1 VKKRARARSTALA
14 RGAALIAELGQLARD
29 PLLPLSLGL
38 VALTFLDDYIWVGA
52 LLRELA
58 FQIALIALA
67 LAIFFLFRRRLARG
81 LLLVVCGALLARGTF
96 QYLRA
101 GRPTPQHGPTLRIAH
116 AHAQGARVAP
126 SEVARL
132 LAASSLDVLSLTGL
146 TGTDARRL
154 AALQNDHRPVVDP
167 QNAGQLLWVRRALSM
182 PARSGA
188 HALVRVG
195 RCQLALVQVELPS
208 LFAPSTLS
216 ARRRRIS
223 HLAQATVEARGSA
236 REQNKEAR
244 RVYVG
249 HFGSGSDSADLAPF
263 HTHQELRD
271 ARLGHGRQ
279 ATAPELLGPVFGLPV
294 DHVLLHGWLLARS
307 VASEPPLVPGAHRT
321 LHATLELT
329 EPRCAPREP
338 ARPLR

>member
-1 VKKRARARSTALA
+1 VKKRARARSTA

-29 PLLPLSLGL
+29 PLLPISLAV
-38 VALTFLDDYIWVGA
+38 VALTFLDDYVWVGA

-58 FQIALIALA
+58 FPIALIALA
-67 LAIFFLFRRRLARG
+67 LAIFFLFHRRLARG
-81 LLLVVCGALLARGTF
+81 LLLLLCGALLARGTF
-96 QYLRA
+96 AYLRA

-116 AHAQGARVAP
+116 AHAQGARVTA

-146 TGTDARRL
+146 KGADTRRL
-154 AALQNDHRPVVDP
+154 AALQNDHRAVVDP

-182 PARSGA
+182 PARNGA

-195 RCQLALVQVELPS
+195 RCQLALVQVDLPS
-208 LFAPSTLS
+208 LFAPSMLS

-223 HLAQATVEARGSA
+223 QLAQVT
-236 REQNKEAR
+236 KDAR

-263 HTHQELRD
+263 HAHQELRD

-279 ATAPELLGPVFGLPV
+279 ATAPDLLGPIFGLPV

-338 ARPLR
+338 ARPLH